1 MLERSEDTELNLTS
15 FAYKETLLLVK
26 FIVLSW
32 NFWQTPGTLKF
43 SFSTLDNKLE
53 DLLLSHSRKTWYAC
67 GMQKIYRMFSFHIIT
82 VICWSCEFWNFHII
96 LYLERILGVIFLLH
110 SISLNP
116 RLVCGR
122 CCLWHV

>member
-15 FAYKETLLLVK
+15 FACKETLLLVK

-53 DLLLSHSRKTWYAC
+53 DLLFFSL
-67 GMQKIYRMFSFHIIT
+67 QK
-82 VICWSCEFWNFHII
+82 N
-96 LYLERILGVIFLLH
+96 
-110 SISLNP
+110 
-116 RLVCGR
+116 LVCM
-122 CCLWHV
+122 WNAKDI